1 MHNYT
6 FGSPH
11 LVYAPFES
19 ASLSQIDYPWY
30 HSHRSE
36 LISGISDKYLSLV
49 APFAI
54 YWIFS
59 LFFHLLDNLK
69 WDIFERYRI
78 HEPEEVK
85 TKNRVTVREVVV
97 AVLFQQL
104 LQTLMGMFAL
114 EDEEPAIDH
123 VGELNKWAARVARL
137 ALALAGSQRGGQWVA
152 RYGKSAASWL
162 YWWGIPTLQL
172 AWAAFILDG
181 WQYMMHRTA
190 HQVTYLYRTIHSWH
204 HRLYVP
210 YAFGALYNHPVEGFV
225 LDTCGTFLAHMIAGL
240 TIRQDILF
248 FGISTAKTIDDH
260 CGFAFPWDPF
270 QHLFG
275 NNADYHDIHHQVA
288 GLKKNYS
295 QPWFISWD
303 LFFGTRMTREEFQEK
318 LARRSRKG
326 EVVLSEVNGPNE
338 LASTPT
344 SAMNGKALK
353 EKVN

>member
-1 MHNYT
+1 MLHNLT
-6 FGSPH
+6 AGHVAFSP
-11 LVYAPFES
+11 LYANPLPS
-19 ASLSQIDYPWY
+19 AEYPWY
-30 HSHRSE
+30 FSTRPE
-36 LISGISDKYLSLV
+36 LVPGVSDKSLSLF

-54 YWIFS
+54 YWGFS
-59 LFFHLLDNLK
+59 LFFHVLDRAQFAAL
-69 WDIFERYRI
+69 ERYRI

-85 TKNRVTVREVVV
+85 TKNRVTVREVIV
-97 AVLFQQL
+97 AVLFQQF
-104 LQTLMGMFAL
+104 LQTLLGLFAL
-114 EDEEPAIDH
+114 EDDVVVIDH
-123 VGELNKWAARVARL
+123 ASELNKWGRRVAKV
-137 ALALAGSQRGGQWVA
+137 ALAAAGNKAGGEFMTQ
-152 RYGKSAASWL
+152 YGRQVASWL
-162 YWWGIPTLQL
+162 YWWGYPTLQL

-190 HQVTYLYRTIHSWH
+190 HQVTFLYRTIHSWH

-210 YAFGALYNHPVEGFV
+210 YAFGALYNHPIEGFV
-225 LDTCGTFLAHMIAGL
+225 LDTCGTFLAHVIANL

-248 FGISTAKTIDDH
+248 FGISTAKTVDDH

-303 LFFGTRMTREEFQEK
+303 LFFGTRMTRDEFQAK
-318 LARRSRKG
+318 LARRTRKH
-326 EVVLSEVNGPNE
+326 EVVASEINGPNE
-338 LASTPT
+338 LAAVPT